1 MTDTKE
7 LNRADNAA
15 FDAMQRAN
23 TPARSIFE
31 ANVRLAVAVDTLD
44 KFYDIVEMMG
54 ETYSAGL
61 WNAYNPWDF
70 RGHK

>member
-1 MTDTKE
+1 MTDIKE

-23 TPARSIFE
+23 NPARSIFE
-31 ANVRLAVAVDTLD
+31 ANIRLAVAVDTLD
-44 KFYDIVEMMG
+44 QYYNMVEVA
-54 ETYSAGL
+54 SRNVAGPL

-70 RGHK
+70 RRHK